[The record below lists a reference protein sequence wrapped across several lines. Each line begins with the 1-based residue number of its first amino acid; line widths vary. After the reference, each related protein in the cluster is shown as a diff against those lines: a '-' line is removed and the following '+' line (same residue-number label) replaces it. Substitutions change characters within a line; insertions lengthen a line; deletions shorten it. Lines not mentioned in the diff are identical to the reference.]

1 MVTCPM
7 YRHRLPPAIALVLLA
22 GCIHAG
28 PWTSNVV
35 WSPDGRHAA
44 VIAADGL
51 YLADGEGTLSALL
64 AADVYDAAWLADSQR
79 LVLARSRE
87 INNWSA
93 LVDALGTQRTREL
106 ALKAEAVWQQIQAP
120 GEPIALEDRLQA
132 LLETSSQ
139 GEMGAI
145 LIYLRDHHGDA
156 LREKFG
162 DRSDETEDLAVR
174 LNELVIAQLTEHRL
188 QFTAPLHQDFSR
200 IWEIRPSPDGRAVAF
215 VSEAAAFLSWN
226 TGDLNILA
234 VPVDGSSP
242 AVVVAPPTAV
252 SPDWT
257 PQGRSLVYLDASATE
272 TNGRRLGS
280 LLERDVLDASGRIH
294 LGEPK
299 VLAGLIFE
307 DSNRVRCLADGR
319 VLFDAEEYHLP
330 TTTLVAREQ
339 LFMVDRTQAMRT
351 TLTPIIPRDQLDEL
365 PESLALFEVSPD
377 SRQVLFAGEGEV
389 LLLTLATGTIER
401 FPQGDTGFDDPQ
413 LPLPVWRTPGE
424 FSFLKH
430 EGSRNEL
437 VVRRGSSEVVLS
449 ASWPDRML
457 QRASRWR
464 MHTTLH

>member
-1 MVTCPM
+1 M
-7 YRHRLPPAIALVLLA
+7 YRHLVPPAVALMLLA

-44 VIAADGL
+44 VIATDGL

-87 INNWSA
+87 IHNWSA

-120 GEPIALEDRLQA
+120 GEPIALEDRLKA

-162 DRSDETEDLAVR
+162 DGSEGSEDLAVR

-188 QFTAPLHQDFSR
+188 QFAAPLHQDFSR

-215 VSEAAAFLSWN
+215 VSEALAFLSWN
-226 TGDLNILA
+226 AGDLNILA

-280 LLERDVLDASGRIH
+280 LLERDVLDASGRIQ

-339 LFMVDRTQAMRT
+339 LFMLDRTQAVRT
-351 TLTPIIPRDQLDEL
+351 ALTPIIPRDQLDEL

-401 FPQGDTGFDDPQ
+401 FPQGDIGFDDPQ
-413 LPLPVWRTPGE
+413 LPLPVWRKPGE
-424 FSFLKH
+424 FSFVKY

-457 QRASRWR
+457 QRASLWT

>member
-1 MVTCPM
+1 M

-28 PWTSNVV
+28 PSTSTVV
-35 WSPDGRHAA
+35 WSPDGQHAA
-44 VIAADGL
+44 VVAADGL
-51 YLADGEGTLSALL
+51 YLTDGEGTLSALL

-87 INNWSA
+87 INNWST
-93 LVDALGTQRTREL
+93 LIDALGTQRTREL

-120 GEPIALEDRLQA
+120 GEPMALEDRLQA
-132 LLETSSQ
+132 LLETSSL
-139 GEMGAI
+139 GETGAI

-162 DRSDETEDLAVR
+162 DRSDQPEDLAVR
-174 LNELVIAQLTEHRL
+174 LNELVVAQLTEHRL
-188 QFTAPLHQDFSR
+188 QFAAVPLHQDFGR

-215 VSEAAAFLSWN
+215 VLEAMEFLSWN
-226 TGDLNILA
+226 TGALNILA
-234 VPVDGSSP
+234 VPIDGSSP
-242 AVVVAPPTAV
+242 AVVVAPPTAI

-257 PQGRSLVYLDASATE
+257 PRGRSLVYLDATGTE

-280 LLERDVLDASGRIH
+280 LLERDVADATGRIE

-339 LFMVDRTQAMRT
+339 LFMLDRTQALPT
-351 TLTPIIPRDQLDEL
+351 ALTPIIPRDQLDEL

-413 LPLPVWRTPGE
+413 LPLPVWRKPGE
-424 FSFLKH
+424 FSFVKY

-437 VVRRGSSEVVLS
+437 VMRRGSSEVVLS
-449 ASWPDRML
+449 ASWPDKLL

-464 MHTTLH
+464 VHTTLH

>member
-1 MVTCPM
+1 MVTALPM
-7 YRHRLPPAIALVLLA
+7 YRHLMPPAVALIVLA
-22 GCIHAG
+22 GCGHTG
-28 PWTSNVV
+28 PWTSSVV

-44 VIAADGL
+44 VIGGDGL
-51 YLADGEGTLSALL
+51 YLADGQGRLSALL

-79 LVLARSRE
+79 LVLARTRE

-93 LVDALGTQRTREL
+93 LADALGPQRTDEL
-106 ALKAEAVWQQIQAP
+106 AVKAEAVWQQIQAP
-120 GEPIALEDRLQA
+120 GEPITLEDRLQA
-132 LLETSSQ
+132 LLEPSSQ
-139 GEMGAI
+139 AEMGAI
-145 LIYLRDHHGDA
+145 LIHLRDHHGEA

-162 DRSDETEDLAVR
+162 DRLDETDDVTVR
-174 LNELVIAQLTEHRL
+174 LNELVIAQLTERSL
-188 QFTAPLHQDFSR
+188 EFAAPLHRDFSR
-200 IWEIRPSPDGRAVAF
+200 IWEIRPSPDGRAVAC
-215 VSEAAAFLSWN
+215 VSEAAAFLSWSA
-226 TGDLNILA
+226 GDLNILA

-257 PQGRSLVYLDASATE
+257 PQGRSLVYLDAAATE

-280 LLERDVLDASGRIH
+280 LLERDVLDASGRIQ

-330 TTTLVAREQ
+330 ATTLVAHEQ
-339 LFMVDRTQAMRT
+339 LFLVDRAQAMRP
-351 TLTPIIPRDQLDEL
+351 TLTPIIRRDQLDEL

-377 SRQVLFAGEGEV
+377 SRQVLFAGDGEV

-413 LPLPVWRTPGE
+413 LPLPVWRRPGE
-424 FSFLKH
+424 FSYVKH
-430 EGSRNEL
+430 MGRNEL
-437 VVRRGSSEVVLS
+437 VVRRGSSEIALS
-449 ASWPDRML
+449 VSWPDRML
-457 QRASRWR
+457 QRVSRWK